1 MFIILFH
8 ILCYDLW
15 YYFAH
20 TLIHK
25 RNFYWI
31 HKKHHF
37 NKELTFLD
45 AYEAHIIE
53 TPLESVGIV
62 FSYVITNYTTYEFLW
77 ACVLLNLR
85 TMLKHDP
92 RGSWLVGNHH
102 LLHHKYP
109 NYNFGE
115 YWIDSLCNT
124 KYPNDK
130 EYIHGYICT

>member
-8 ILCYDLW
+8 ILCYDIW

-20 TLIHK
+20 ILLHK
-25 RNFYWI
+25 RNMYWI

-45 AYEAHIIE
+45 AYELHWLE
-53 TPLESVGIV
+53 TPLSGVGIAV
-62 FSYVITNYTTYEFLW
+62 SYIGTNYTTYELLW
-77 ACVLLNLR
+77 ALVILNIR
-85 TMLKHDP
+85 NMLKHDP
-92 RGSWLVGNHH
+92 NTVWLVGNHH

-124 KYPNDK
+124 KYPNEK
-130 EYIHGYICT
+130 EYVYGLICV

>member
-8 ILCYDLW
+8 ILCYDIW

-20 TLIHK
+20 ILLHK
-25 RNFYWI
+25 RNMYWI

-45 AYEAHIIE
+45 AYVAHWLEI
-53 TPLESVGIV
+53 PLECVGLVVSYIV
-62 FSYVITNYTTYEFLW
+62 TEYTTYELLW
-77 ACVLLNLR
+77 ALVIINGR
-85 TMLKHDP
+85 TILKHEP
-92 RGSWLVGNHH
+92 NTVWLVGNHH

-115 YWIDSLCNT
+115 CWIDSLCNT
-124 KYPNDK
+124 KYPNEK
-130 EYIHGYICT
+130 EYIYGYICN